1 MAWARQDPPPKV
13 GLWIWAD
20 RKSKSGLRVGGPA
33 SRRFPEARSPR
44 GVLESR
50 HPVGLHEDHVE
61 VGPSEVGR
69 PGKRR
74 LGQGEGPVED
84 RSGDDPEG

>member
-1 MAWARQDPPPKV
+1 MGSPGSAPEGGALDLGGPEIEAR
-13 GLWIWAD
+13 
-20 RKSKSGLRVGGPA
+20 GLRVGGPA
-33 SRRFPEARSPR
+33 SRRVPEARSAR